1 LGARLLWKRAPLQL
15 KTSSLPMT
23 DFALLYQVILNLKDN
38 DVINAYK
45 ILKNT
50 SWQPYIINHTINA
63 RKAIQKREIGIIS
76 KAYSTI
82 SLTKMCA
89 ILDMNND
96 EIMNEIKAYNW
107 QYDQSTNSVK
117 ITSVITDYDYQNELL
132 NESEMILK
140 LSKYMGHFEQK
151 PIKVDLS
158 SKN

>member
-1 LGARLLWKRAPLQL
+1 
-15 KTSSLPMT
+15 MT

-63 RKAIQKREIGIIS
+63 RKSIQKREIGTIS

-82 SLTKMCA
+82 SLTKICDS
-89 ILDMNND
+89 LDMNND
-96 EIMNEIKAYNW
+96 EVMNEIKKYNW
-107 QYDQSTNSVK
+107 QYDQITNSIK
-117 ITSVITDYDYQNELL
+117 ITSIIDEYDYHNELQNETDMLL
-132 NESEMILK
+132 Q

-151 PIKVDLS
+151 PIKVDLT
-158 SKN
+158 SKP